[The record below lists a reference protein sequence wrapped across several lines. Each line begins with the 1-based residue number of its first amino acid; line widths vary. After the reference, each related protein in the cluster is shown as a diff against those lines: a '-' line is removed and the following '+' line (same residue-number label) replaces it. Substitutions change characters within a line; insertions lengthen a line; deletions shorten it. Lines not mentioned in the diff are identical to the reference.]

1 MKTLEREKTLSP
13 SQFSDLGFVFGFV
26 EALSVLVELLD
37 IVRVLGHCY
46 CSCSWGGERKREQKR
61 RSGRKKGTKVKGI
74 GSLFF
79 AFILR
84 RGG

>member
-46 CSCSWGGERKREQKR
+46 CSCSWRGEREKESRNGDLGGR
-61 RSGRKKGTKVKGI
+61 RVLKEKELEASS
-74 GSLFF
+74 SL
-79 AFILR
+79 LY
-84 RGG
+84 